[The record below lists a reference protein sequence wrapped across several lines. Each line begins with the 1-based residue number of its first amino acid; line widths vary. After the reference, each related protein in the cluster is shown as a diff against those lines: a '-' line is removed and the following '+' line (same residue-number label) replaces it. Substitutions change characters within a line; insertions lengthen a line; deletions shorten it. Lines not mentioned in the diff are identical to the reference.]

1 MSNTSMTDK
10 DIVTD
15 LLKDSKF
22 TIHSLT
28 MAVSESSNPQLRE
41 MLKNYLNSAID
52 KHFQLAD
59 MAAAKNWYNPA
70 LAPLDQLKQDITE
83 SQALA

>member
-1 MSNTSMTDK
+1 MPNTNTTDK

-28 MAVSESSNPQLRE
+28 MALSESSNPQLRE
-41 MLKNYLNSAID
+41 ILKNYLNPSID

-59 MAAAKNWYNPA
+59 LAAAKNWYNPA
-70 LAPLDQLKQDITE
+70 LAPLDQLKQDVTE
-83 SQALA
+83 AQTLA